1 MKILVEGRKKVK
13 LVRRFECGT
22 CGCIFLADRQ
32 EYRTI
37 EGATLMEDGVIMPKS
52 FLSLCPNCDSPV
64 RTARDEE
71 IIEED

>member
-22 CGCIFLADRQ
+22 CGCIFLADRH

-37 EGATLMEDGVIMPKS
+37 EGVAFTDNGAFKTHICI
-52 FLSLCPNCDSPV
+52 CPNCDSPV
-64 RTARDEE
+64 YSAFGEE
-71 IIEED
+71 IIEEE